1 MSSLASSPPKAGGEA
16 PLHNWARMQYPES
29 YMRSVEG
36 EPMGQAERD
45 GYSAAEMAQMRRS
58 EMEKARMYAYEN
70 RGPGGQYAAMHMH
83 HMPAPYHAA
92 AAPGAYMR
100 HMAADRDYSGE
111 MDEVLLFPALL
122 SPVPESACAPIERTG
137 SGCGCGVPQRLSMQ
151 TVWCAFYG
159 WILCGADKVLCW
171 WVLLGV
177 GGVSTVPSMPSIPE
191 ASR

>member
-1 MSSLASSPPKAGGEA
+1 MSSLASSPPKTGGEA

-58 EMEKARMYAYEN
+58 EMEKARMYAYEG

-92 AAPGAYMR
+92 AASGAYMR

-111 MDEVLLFPALL
+111 MDEV
-122 SPVPESACAPIERTG
+122 SS
-137 SGCGCGVPQRLSMQ
+137 
-151 TVWCAFYG
+151 
-159 WILCGADKVLCW
+159 
-171 WVLLGV
+171 
-177 GGVSTVPSMPSIPE
+177 VSRSF
-191 ASR
+191 